1 MKTFVLKTKLGE
13 SIHNITAQDKDSAT
27 DILNKKQISS
37 VVLLEIYDVCEV
49 IKENQKILNM
59 CSFLD

>member
-27 DILNKKQISS
+27 DIFANKKQISS

-49 IKENQKILNM
+49 IKEK
-59 CSFLD
+59 SKKY